1 MAQGPR
7 RPGRPGPVSD
17 IERFLMEVE
26 RLRKK
31 AADDRPV
38 DDVEVVE
45 RPQPAR
51 PAPPPPPPPVRV
63 RPRPVEAQEILDVIP
78 VAQPAPAPQGV
89 PATVQA
95 TATVQVLGTVQATQ
109 RVAAVT
115 SAARRSVLA
124 GDLRAL
130 LRSRQQVRTA
140 LLLTEILG
148 PPLSRRRGRR

>member
-38 DDVEVVE
+38 DDVEIVE

-51 PAPPPPPPPVRV
+51 PAPPPPPPPPVRARP
-63 RPRPVEAQEILDVIP
+63 RPRPVEAPEVLEVIP
-78 VAQPAPAPQGV
+78 VAQPAPAAAPPV
-89 PATVQA
+89 ATPAAIQ
-95 TATVQVLGTVQATQ
+95 
-109 RVAAVT
+109 
-115 SAARRSVLA
+115 
-124 GDLRAL
+124 
-130 LRSRQQVRTA
+130 
-140 LLLTEILG
+140 
-148 PPLSRRRGRR
+148 